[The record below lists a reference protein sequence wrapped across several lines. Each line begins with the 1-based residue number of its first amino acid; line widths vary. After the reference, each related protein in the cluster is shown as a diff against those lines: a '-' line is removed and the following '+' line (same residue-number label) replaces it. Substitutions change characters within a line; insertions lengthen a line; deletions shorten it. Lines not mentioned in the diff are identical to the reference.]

1 MPNTFAELGLPEHLI
16 ATLKSRDIESPFP
29 IQASTI
35 PDILAGRDVCGRAP
49 TGSGKTLAFGL
60 PMLALLG
67 RGRPRRPRGLVLA
80 PTRELAEQIT
90 TALRAL
96 AKASGRSM
104 VAVYG
109 GVGYGGQKSKLHQGV
124 DVVVACPGRLEDLIA
139 QGDVRLDDV
148 DFVVVD
154 EADRMADMGF
164 LPSVKRILE
173 LTSAGRQTVL
183 FSATLDGDVAVLTE
197 RYQKDPVRHES
208 EVQQDAPG
216 DMEHV
221 FWKVQRADRMAHAA
235 EVISSTSPTIVFTRT
250 RHGADRLARQLAGHG
265 VTAVAMHGGRSQSQR
280 TRALKDFSTGRAQ
293 ALVAT
298 DVAARGIHVDG
309 VASIVHFD
317 PPEDDKTYLHRSG
330 RTARAGASGLVV
342 SLIDGSQVGGTK
354 RLQRALSLQSP
365 ILDRGA
371 ATKTDFIPSRS
382 DFAPSRSVVEEK
394 SHRPSH
400 GPSHRAGS
408 TLYVG
413 NLPYSVTDTEL
424 ESIFADHGPVTS
436 ASIVTYKDSGR
447 SRGFGFVVLSEGKV
461 SGALRAIDGQNV
473 RGRRLKV
480 SSARTRP

>member
-1 MPNTFAELGLPEHLI
+1 MPNSFAELGLPEPLI
-16 ATLKSRDIESPFP
+16 ATLESRDIKSPFP
-29 IQASTI
+29 IQAATI

-60 PMLALLG
+60 PILARLD
-67 RGRPRRPRGLVLA
+67 RGRPRRPRGLILA

-90 TALRAL
+90 TALRPL
-96 AKASGRSM
+96 AKVSGRSM

-109 GVGYGGQKSKLHQGV
+109 GVGYREQKTKLHQGV
-124 DVVVACPGRLEDLIA
+124 DLVVACPGRLEDLIA

-148 DFVVVD
+148 DLVVID

-164 LPSVKRILE
+164 LPSVKRLLE
-173 LTSAGRQTVL
+173 LTSNSRQTVL
-183 FSATLDGDVAVLTE
+183 FSATLDGDVAVLTQ
-197 RYQKDPVRHES
+197 RYQRDPVRHES
-208 EVQQDAPG
+208 EVQEDAPG
-216 DMEHV
+216 DAEHV

-235 EVISSTSPTIVFTRT
+235 EVISTTNPSIVFTRT

-309 VASIVHFD
+309 VASVVHFD
-317 PPEDDKTYLHRSG
+317 PPEDEKAYLHRSG
-330 RTARAGASGLVV
+330 RTARAGATGLVV

-354 RLQRALSLQSP
+354 RIQRALGLEGP
-365 ILDRGA
+365 ILDRGGA
-371 ATKTDFIPSRS
+371 ARIEVGPASAR
-382 DFAPSRSVVEEK
+382 PVERPQYEERP
-394 SHRPSH
+394 HRQPN
-400 GPSHRAGS
+400 RDGS

-413 NLPYSVTDTEL
+413 NLPYSVTETEL
-424 ESIFADHGPVTS
+424 MSIFADHGPVTS

-447 SRGFGFVVLSEGKV
+447 SRGFGFVVLSEGQA
-461 SGALRAIDGQNV
+461 SRALTAVDGRNV
-473 RGRRLKV
+473 RGRKLKV
-480 SSARTRP
+480 TSARTRP